1 MKYSDQ
7 IKGHSRRERRWR
19 RSWGLLKLCVVQ
31 GVQACN
37 IGIPILA
44 DKLERVQQGAK

>member
-1 MKYSDQ
+1 
-7 IKGHSRRERRWR
+7 
-19 RSWGLLKLCVVQ
+19 VVQ

-44 DKLERVQQGAK
+44 DKLERVQQGQNNSLSENSSVVGG